1 MNMFHI
7 HLLKRRAGV
16 TATAAGLC
24 LILGCGDDT
33 GLAKRYS
40 VSGTVT
46 YHDAPLE
53 KGQITFIPTDRTKQ
67 REAAGTIEGGRYTL
81 TTATAGDGALPGEY
95 GVTITSLEVDSS
107 KVVETVTTKG
117 GGGRQHEIGQATA
130 KGKSLIPAKYRLA
143 ETGQLKATVEERSN
157 TINFKLTDD

>member
-1 MNMFHI
+1 MAMFNI
-7 HLLKRRAGV
+7 HQIKSRAGV

-33 GLAKRYS
+33 GLAKRYP

-53 KGQITFIPTDRTKQ
+53 KGQITFIPADRTKQ

-81 TTATAGDGALPGEY
+81 TTGTAGDGALPGEY
-95 GVTITSLEVDSS
+95 GVTITSLE
-107 KVVETVTTKG
+107 
-117 GGGRQHEIGQATA
+117 
-130 KGKSLIPAKYRLA
+130 
-143 ETGQLKATVEERSN
+143 
-157 TINFKLTDD
+157 